1 MTIDDSSYEVSVG
14 AVFFSFCCV
23 ICTCSVL
30 TIPNYHEIRP
40 RVTETWPLK
49 SMPTVQVSQFL
60 SVKLVLLK
68 IYQKGEGHN

>member
-1 MTIDDSSYEVSVG
+1 MPIDDSTYEVSVG
-14 AVFFSFCCV
+14 AVFFSFCCFT
-23 ICTCSVL
+23 CTCSVL

-40 RVTETWPLK
+40 SVTETWPLK